1 MDCDT
6 GGDWSPGSEVEWD
19 GGVRTQESQVISDVT
34 LNTALETTTIIQT
47 QTQRPRLTPTLSIFG
62 FNT

>member
-6 GGDWSPGSEVEWD
+6 GGDWSPGSEVEWEVS
-19 GGVRTQESQVISDVT
+19 GLRSLQVISDVT